1 MKCNECNIEFTPTR
15 LNVEGQKYCS
25 IKCRNLSAQKRRYEK
40 IAQEYQSKQPNDN
53 RESPMPVIGENNRES
68 NREYREIGFTPATNY
83 NRESNDNNVENV
95 NSTFR
100 THIGLIETNFNTK
113 SDLIL
118 CRIQLDYAN
127 KEIEQLKQKVKDLE
141 IELFT
146 LENEEPEV
154 NPQMEVVNNLIKGF
168 STDPVGVLN
177 FAKQMF
183 QPKTA

>member
-1 MKCNECNIEFTPTR
+1 MISAVFIIGMIYFY
-15 LNVEGQKYCS
+15 NVTDKSEIVKHYKEKMPS
-25 IKCRNLSAQKRRYEK
+25 NLQRRYEK

-53 RESPMPVIGENNRES
+53 RESPIPIIAENNREH
-68 NREYREIGFTPATNY
+68 REIGFTPATNY
-83 NRESNDNNVENV
+83 NREQNDNNVENV

-118 CRIQLDYAN
+118 CRMQLDYAN
-127 KEIEQLKQKVKDLE
+127 KEIEELKQQIKDLE

-154 NPQMEVVNNLIKGF
+154 NPQMEVINNLIKGF
-168 STDPVGVLN
+168 STDPIGVLN

-183 QPKTA
+183 QQKTA

>member
-40 IAQEYQSKQPNDN
+40 IAQEYQSKQSNDL
-53 RESPMPVIGENNRES
+53 RESPLPIIEENNRED
-68 NREYREIGFTPATNY
+68 RKIGFATRPNYLRQQDDNFVENNNSNY
-83 NRESNDNNVENV
+83 N
-95 NSTFR
+95 

-113 SDLIL
+113 SDLVL
-118 CRIQLDYAN
+118 CRMQLEYAN
-127 KEIEQLKQKVKDLE
+127 REIETLKKTIQELE
-141 IELFT
+141 IELFNF
-146 LENEEPEV
+146 ENEESEV

-177 FAKQMF
+177 FAKEMF
-183 QPKTA
+183 KSKTA

>member
-1 MKCNECNIEFTPTR
+1 MNCNECNIEFTPTR
-15 LNVEGQKYCS
+15 LNVDAQKYCS
-25 IKCRNLSAQKRRYEK
+25 IKCRNLSAQKRRHEK
-40 IAQEYQSKQPNDN
+40 IISDYQSSKENTISN
-53 RESPMPVIGENNRES
+53 NIGKNSRDD
-68 NREYREIGFTPATNY
+68 REIEFTAIPNY
-83 NRESNDNNVENV
+83 NRESNDNNIENG

-118 CRIQLDYAN
+118 CRIKLDYAN
-127 KEIEQLKQKVKDLE
+127 REIEELKQKVKELE
-141 IELFT
+141 MELFT
-146 LENEEPEV
+146 FENEEPEV

>member
-1 MKCNECNIEFTPTR
+1 MLNLNVFCTSSPPSSYIVYYTIRENNIDNREIEFTPR
-15 LNVEGQKYCS
+15 
-25 IKCRNLSAQKRRYEK
+25 
-40 IAQEYQSKQPNDN
+40 
-53 RESPMPVIGENNRES
+53 
-68 NREYREIGFTPATNY
+68 TNY
-83 NRESNDNNVENV
+83 NRESNDNAIENSD
-95 NSTFR
+95 STFK

-127 KEIEQLKQKVKDLE
+127 REIEELKQQIKNLE
-141 IELFT
+141 VEIFT
-146 LENEEPEV
+146 LENEEEEV

-168 STDPVGVLN
+168 SVDPVGVLN

>member
-1 MKCNECNIEFTPTR
+1 MKCNQCDIEFTPTR

-40 IAQEYQSKQPNDN
+40 IAQEYQSKKENSISND
-53 RESPMPVIGENNRES
+53 IGENNRKD
-68 NREYREIGFTPATNY
+68 REIEFTTKPNY
-83 NRESNDNNVENV
+83 YRQQNDNNVEND
-95 NSTFR
+95 NSTYR

-118 CRIQLDYAN
+118 CRMQLDYAK
-127 KEIEQLKQKVKDLE
+127 KENEELKQQIKELE

-168 STDPVGVLN
+168 SVDPVGVLN

-183 QPKTA
+183 QPKTT

>member
-1 MKCNECNIEFTPTR
+1 MNCKECNIEFTPTR
-15 LNVEGQKYCS
+15 LNVDAQKYCS
-25 IKCRNLSAQKRRYEK
+25 IKCRNLSAQKRRHEK
-40 IAQEYQSKQPNDN
+40 IISDYASK
-53 RESPMPVIGENNRES
+53 REDIIGENNID
-68 NREYREIGFTPATNY
+68 NREIEFTPRTNY
-83 NRESNDNNVENV
+83 NRESNDNIIQDS
-95 NSTFR
+95 NSTLK

-127 KEIEQLKQKVKDLE
+127 REIEELKQQIKNLE
-141 IELFT
+141 VEIFT
-146 LENEEPEV
+146 SENEEEEV

-168 STDPVGVLN
+168 SVDPVGVLN

>member
-1 MKCNECNIEFTPTR
+1 MKCNECDIEFTPTR

-40 IAQEYQSKQPNDN
+40 IAQEYQSTKENTISN
-53 RESPMPVIGENNRES
+53 NIGENNRE
-68 NREYREIGFTPATNY
+68 NREIEFTAKPNY
-83 NRESNDNNVENV
+83 YRESNDNNIENS
-95 NSTFR
+95 NSVIK

-113 SDLIL
+113 SELIL

-127 KEIEQLKQKVKDLE
+127 REIEELKKKVKDLE
-141 IELFT
+141 IELFS
-146 LENEEPEV
+146 LENEESEV

>member
-1 MKCNECNIEFTPTR
+1 MKCNECDIEFIPTR

-53 RESPMPVIGENNRES
+53 RESPMPVIGENNRED
-68 NREYREIGFTPATNY
+68 REIGFTTRPNY
-83 NRESNDNNVENV
+83 YRQQNDNNVEND
-95 NSTFR
+95 NSTYQ

-118 CRIQLDYAN
+118 CRMQLDYAK
-127 KEIEQLKQKVKDLE
+127 KEIEELKQQIKELE

-168 STDPVGVLN
+168 SVDPVGVLN

>member
-1 MKCNECNIEFTPTR
+1 MKCNQCDIEFIPTR

-40 IAQEYQSKQPNDN
+40 IAQEYQSKQPNN
-53 RESPMPVIGENNRES
+53 SRESPMPVIGENNRED
-68 NREYREIGFTPATNY
+68 REIGFTTRPNY
-83 NRESNDNNVENV
+83 YRQQNDNNVEND
-95 NSTFR
+95 NSTYQ

-118 CRIQLDYAN
+118 CRMQLDYAK
-127 KEIEQLKQKVKDLE
+127 KEIEELKQQIKELE

-168 STDPVGVLN
+168 SVDPVGVLN

>member
-1 MKCNECNIEFTPTR
+1 MKCNQCDMEFTPTR

-53 RESPMPVIGENNRES
+53 RESVMPVIGENNRED
-68 NREYREIGFTPATNY
+68 REIGFTSATNY
-83 NRESNDNNVENV
+83 NRESNDNNVENI

-118 CRIQLDYAN
+118 CRMQLDYAK
-127 KEIEQLKQKVKDLE
+127 KENEELKQQIKELE

-146 LENEEPEV
+146 FENEEPEV
-154 NPQMEVVNNLIKGF
+154 NPQMEVINNLIKGF

-177 FAKQMF
+177 FAKEIF
-183 QPKTA
+183 KSKTA

>member
-1 MKCNECNIEFTPTR
+1 MKCKECDIEFTPTR

-40 IAQEYQSKQPNDN
+40 IAQEYQSTKENTISN
-53 RESPMPVIGENNRES
+53 NIGENNRE
-68 NREYREIGFTPATNY
+68 NREIEFTAKPNY
-83 NRESNDNNVENV
+83 YRESNDNNIENS
-95 NSTFR
+95 NSVIK

-113 SDLIL
+113 SELIL

-127 KEIEQLKQKVKDLE
+127 REIEELKKKVKDLE
-141 IELFT
+141 IELFS

>member
-1 MKCNECNIEFTPTR
+1 MKCYECDMEFTPTR

-25 IKCRNLSAQKRRYEK
+25 VKCRNLSAQKRRYEK
-40 IAQEYQSKQPNDN
+40 IAQEYQSKKSNDI
-53 RESPMPVIGENNRES
+53 RESSIPIIAENNREH
-68 NREYREIGFTPATNY
+68 REIGFTPATNY

-118 CRIQLDYAN
+118 CRMQLDYAN
-127 KEIEQLKQKVKDLE
+127 KEIEELKQQIKDLE

-168 STDPVGVLN
+168 SVDPVGVLN
-177 FAKQMF
+177 FAKEMF
-183 QPKTA
+183 KSKTA

>member
-1 MKCNECNIEFTPTR
+1 MKCKECDIEFTPTR

-40 IAQEYQSKQPNDN
+40 IAQEYQSTKENTISN
-53 RESPMPVIGENNRES
+53 NIGENNRE
-68 NREYREIGFTPATNY
+68 NREIEFTAKPNY
-83 NRESNDNNVENV
+83 YRESNDNNIENS
-95 NSTFR
+95 NSVIK

-118 CRIQLDYAN
+118 CRIQLDYAKREN
-127 KEIEQLKQKVKDLE
+127 EELKQKVKELE

-146 LENEEPEV
+146 FENEEPEV

>member
-1 MKCNECNIEFTPTR
+1 MKCNECDIEFTPTR
-15 LNVEGQKYCS
+15 LNVDAQKYCS
-25 IKCRNLSAQKRRYEK
+25 IKCRNLSAQKRRHEK
-40 IAQEYQSKQPNDN
+40 IISDYQSKKENSISND
-53 RESPMPVIGENNRES
+53 IGENNRES
-68 NREYREIGFTPATNY
+68 NREYREIGFTPTTNY

-95 NSTFR
+95 NSTFK

>member
-1 MKCNECNIEFTPTR
+1 MNCNECNIEFTPTR
-15 LNVEGQKYCS
+15 LNVDAQKYCS
-25 IKCRNLSAQKRRYEK
+25 IKCRNLSAQKRRHEK
-40 IAQEYQSKQPNDN
+40 IISDYQSSKENTISN
-53 RESPMPVIGENNRES
+53 NIGENNRE
-68 NREYREIGFTPATNY
+68 NREIEFTAKPNY
-83 NRESNDNNVENV
+83 YRESNDNNIENS
-95 NSTFR
+95 NSVIK

-113 SDLIL
+113 SELIL

-127 KEIEQLKQKVKDLE
+127 REIEELKKKVKDLE
-141 IELFT
+141 IELFS

-183 QPKTA
+183 QSKTA

>member
-1 MKCNECNIEFTPTR
+1 MNCNECNIEFTPTR
-15 LNVEGQKYCS
+15 LNVDAQKYCS
-25 IKCRNLSAQKRRYEK
+25 IKCRNLSAQKRRHEK
-40 IAQEYQSKQPNDN
+40 IISDYQSSKENFTSNNVRENNRDN
-53 RESPMPVIGENNRES
+53 REIE
-68 NREYREIGFTPATNY
+68 FTPRTNY
-83 NRESNDNNVENV
+83 SRESNDNIVENN
-95 NSTFR
+95 NSTLK

-127 KEIEQLKQKVKDLE
+127 REIEELKKQIKDLE

-146 LENEEPEV
+146 FENEEPEV
-154 NPQMEVVNNLIKGF
+154 NPQMDAINNLIKGF

-183 QPKTA
+183 QSKTA

>member
-1 MKCNECNIEFTPTR
+1 MNCNECNIEFTPTR

-25 IKCRNLSAQKRRYEK
+25 IKCRNSSAQKRRYEK
-40 IAQEYQSKQPNDN
+40 IAQEYQSTKENTISNNIGKNNRDN
-53 RESPMPVIGENNRES
+53 REIEFTAKPNYYRES
-68 NREYREIGFTPATNY
+68 NNNNIEN
-83 NRESNDNNVENV
+83 SNNDFNARV
-95 NSTFR
+95 
-100 THIGLIETNFNTK
+100 GLIETNFNTK
-113 SDLIL
+113 SELIL

-127 KEIEQLKQKVKDLE
+127 KEIEELKKQIKELE
-141 IELFT
+141 IEIFT
-146 LENEEPEV
+146 FENEEPEV

>member
-1 MKCNECNIEFTPTR
+1 MKCNECDIEFTPTR

-40 IAQEYQSKQPNDN
+40 IAQEYQSKQPNDI
-53 RESPMPVIGENNRES
+53 RESDMPIIRENNRED
-68 NREYREIGFTPATNY
+68 REIGFTPKSNY
-83 NRESNDNNVENV
+83 YREQNDNNVENV
-95 NSTFR
+95 NSTFK

-127 KEIEQLKQKVKDLE
+127 REIEELKKQIKDLE

-146 LENEEPEV
+146 FENEEPEV

-168 STDPVGVLN
+168 SIDPVGVLN

-183 QPKTA
+183 QQKTA

>member
-1 MKCNECNIEFTPTR
+1 MKCNECDIEFTPTR

-53 RESPMPVIGENNRES
+53 RESPMPVIGENNRKD
-68 NREYREIGFTPATNY
+68 REIEFTTRPNY
-83 NRESNDNNVENV
+83 YRQQNDNNVEND
-95 NSTFR
+95 NSTYR

-118 CRIQLDYAN
+118 CRMQLDYAK
-127 KEIEQLKQKVKDLE
+127 KEIEELKQQIKELE

-146 LENEEPEV
+146 FENEEPEV
-154 NPQMEVVNNLIKGF
+154 NPQMEVINNLIKGF

-177 FAKQMF
+177 FAKEIF
-183 QPKTA
+183 KSKTA

>member
-1 MKCNECNIEFTPTR
+1 MKCNECDIEFTPTR

-40 IAQEYQSKQPNDN
+40 IAQEYQSTKENTISN
-53 RESPMPVIGENNRES
+53 NIGENNRE
-68 NREYREIGFTPATNY
+68 NREIEFTAKPNY
-83 NRESNDNNVENV
+83 YRESNDNNIENS
-95 NSTFR
+95 NSVIK

-113 SDLIL
+113 SELIL

-127 KEIEQLKQKVKDLE
+127 REIEELKKKVKDLE
-141 IELFT
+141 IELFS

>member
-25 IKCRNLSAQKRRYEK
+25 IKCRNSSAQKRRYEK
-40 IAQEYQSKQPNDN
+40 IAQEYQSTKENTISN
-53 RESPMPVIGENNRES
+53 NIGENNRE
-68 NREYREIGFTPATNY
+68 NREIEFTAKPNY
-83 NRESNDNNVENV
+83 YRESNDNNIENS
-95 NSTFR
+95 NSVIK

-113 SDLIL
+113 SELIL

-127 KEIEQLKQKVKDLE
+127 REIEELKKKVKDLE
-141 IELFT
+141 IELFS
-146 LENEEPEV
+146 LENEESEV

-183 QPKTA
+183 QSKTA

>member
-1 MKCNECNIEFTPTR
+1 MKCYECDMEFTPTR

-25 IKCRNLSAQKRRYEK
+25 VKCRNLSAQKRRYEK

-53 RESPMPVIGENNRES
+53 RESSIPVIEETNREH
-68 NREYREIGFTPATNY
+68 REIGFTSATNY
-83 NRESNDNNVENV
+83 NRESNDNNVENI

-118 CRIQLDYAN
+118 CRMQLDYAN
-127 KEIEQLKQKVKDLE
+127 KEIEELKQQIKDLE

-168 STDPVGVLN
+168 SVDPVGVLN
-177 FAKQMF
+177 FAKEMF
-183 QPKTA
+183 KSKTA

>member
-1 MKCNECNIEFTPTR
+1 MKCKECDIEFTPTR

-40 IAQEYQSKQPNDN
+40 IAQEYQSTKENTISN
-53 RESPMPVIGENNRES
+53 NIGENNRE
-68 NREYREIGFTPATNY
+68 NREIEFTAKPNY
-83 NRESNDNNVENV
+83 YRESNDNNIENS
-95 NSTFR
+95 NSVIK

-113 SDLIL
+113 SELIL

-127 KEIEQLKQKVKDLE
+127 REIEELKKKVKDLE
-141 IELFT
+141 IELFS

-183 QPKTA
+183 QSKTA